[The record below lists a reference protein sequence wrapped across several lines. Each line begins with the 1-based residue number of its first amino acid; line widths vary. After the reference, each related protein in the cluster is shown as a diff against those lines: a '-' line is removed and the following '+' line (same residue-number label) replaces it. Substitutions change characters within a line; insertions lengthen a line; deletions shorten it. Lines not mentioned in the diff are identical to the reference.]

1 MKNKYQTKESAEKDK
16 TLKAYIDNAEAS
28 NEKVRKIE
36 DADIVKQSK
45 ALSDLD
51 RWLTKETEKDISPL
65 KRSRTVTFDS
75 NESNPTKKARSE
87 SREKILQKMGENL
100 YAQMVV
106 LNRAVN
112 NGSIDEQVSEQYGKE
127 IESSV
132 KSFSYAKKVK
142 DTKSLGLVKKR
153 PVSENGARSFIDLTK
168 DSDSEISM
176 G

>member
-16 TLKAYIDNAEAS
+16 TLKAYIDKAEAS
-28 NEKVRKIE
+28 NEKFRKAE
-36 DADIVKQSK
+36 DADIAKQSK
-45 ALSDLD
+45 ALSELNQ
-51 RWLTKETEKDISPL
+51 WLTKEIEKDNSPP
-65 KRSRTVTFDS
+65 KRIRTVTFDS

-87 SREKILQKMGENL
+87 SSEEILHKMGETL

-112 NGSIDEQVSEQYGKE
+112 NGSIGEQVSEQYRKE

-132 KSFSYAKKVK
+132 KSFSYAQKVK
-142 DTKSLGLVKKR
+142 DTKSLGLLKKR
-153 PVSENGARSFIDLTK
+153 PVSENGARSFVDLTQ
-168 DSDSEISM
+168 DSDSEISI